1 MPISTQRLETGRLL
15 PRSKLLILPGLS
27 LLFLSLSLI
36 VSATVF
42 FYPLEIETRESAVWL
57 HVLTLGRGISLYDH
71 SQVAFVAMHKGP
83 FDSLLKL
90 SIATLFP
97 FLESWQVIRFAV
109 LILPYVCLGI
119 AWKVLPKNARNSR
132 WHVLYFGSVGY
143 LMLLVSAKEFLLVGR
158 SDATVAL
165 LYILLVYLSIAFS
178 PKQQPR
184 IALHGF
190 LCGLTGIATI
200 LANWR
205 VAPCV
210 LAILAFAVWQYWQM
224 QRSTGRSIA
233 LYLTFYAIAAIT
245 LWGLLFL
252 YLFEANWPLYYR
264 HIFGFHS
271 PDSGW
276 GTSDSGRGS
285 TVSFLISLFNPYA
298 DPSRLK
304 GGPLLLAGLVYALT
318 PKPSAKSRNA
328 WLLLGGAVFLA
339 NALPY
344 YLNYNGGGAWYFI
357 PFVIILWFFWMFHS
371 AQMSTL
377 RLALLGLGLFAVL
390 AVNYQAVCL
399 PTAHRLATMNQAV
412 AFQTKVRSL
421 QEQYSLLSEDT
432 FLFRTAYRGD
442 VFDSG
447 DEVSAVYPT
456 GYYGKTFT
464 QTVQHYWERLQR
476 NPPDYIVTGFT
487 ESSELRHLIEQ
498 RYVLSATG
506 PANFTA
512 NGGESLRLFQNKRK
526 GLP

>member
-1 MPISTQRLETGRLL
+1 MKTQILETGHSSSRL
-15 PRSKLLILPGLS
+15 KALILAGLS
-27 LLFLSLSLI
+27 FLFTGFSLL
-36 VSATVF
+36 VSTTAF

-57 HVLTLGRGISLYDH
+57 HVLTLMNGISLYDH

-83 FDSLLKL
+83 FDSLFKL

-97 FLESWQVIRFAV
+97 FFEPWQVIRFAV
-109 LILPYVCLGI
+109 LLLPYIFFGI
-119 AWKVLPKNARNSR
+119 AWKVLPKRSSSSP

-165 LYILLVYLSIAFS
+165 LYLLLVYLSLAFS
-178 PKQQPR
+178 PTQSPR
-184 IALHGF
+184 IALHGC
-190 LCGLTGIATI
+190 LCGMTGIAII
-200 LANWR
+200 LTNWR

-210 LAILAFAVWQYWQM
+210 LAILAFAVWQYWQV
-224 QRSTGRSIA
+224 QCSAGRSVI
-233 LYLTFYAIAAIT
+233 LDLLSYGTTCIT
-245 LWGLLFL
+245 LWGLQFL
-252 YLFEANWPLYYR
+252 YLFDANWLLYYK
-264 HIFGFHS
+264 HILGFHS

-276 GTSDSGRGS
+276 GISDSGRGS
-285 TVSFLISLFNPYA
+285 TLSFLVSLFNIYA

-304 GGPLLLAGLVYALT
+304 GGPLLLAGFVYALT

-357 PFVIILWFFWMFHS
+357 PFVIILWFFWLLHS
-371 AQMSTL
+371 AQMSDL
-377 RLALLGLGLFAVL
+377 KLVLLGFGLFVFLAL
-390 AVNYQAVCL
+390 NYRAVCL
-399 PTAHRLATMNQAV
+399 PTVHRLATMNQAA

-421 QEQYSLLSEDT
+421 QEQHSLLSEDT
-432 FLFRTAYRGD
+432 FLFRTTYKGD
-442 VFDSG
+442 VIDSG

-464 QTVQHYWERLQR
+464 QTVKQYRDRLQR
-476 NPPDYIVTGFT
+476 EPPDYIVSGFT
-487 ESSELRHLIEQ
+487 ESLELRDFIEPQ
-498 RYVLSATG
+498 YVLSATG

-512 NGGESLRLFQNKRK
+512 NGGESLRLFQRKRE
-526 GLP
+526 GRP

>member
-1 MPISTQRLETGRLL
+1 MNTQSLKTGHSSSRLKTW
-15 PRSKLLILPGLS
+15 ILPGLS
-27 LLFLSLSLI
+27 LLFTSFSLI

-57 HVLTLGRGISLYDH
+57 HVLTSMNGISLYDH
-71 SQVAFVAMHKGP
+71 SQVTFVAMHKGP
-83 FDSLLKL
+83 FDSLFKL

-97 FLESWQVIRFAV
+97 FFEPWQVIRFAV
-109 LILPYVCLGI
+109 LLLPYIFFGI
-119 AWKVLPKNARNSR
+119 AWKVLPKHSPSSR

-165 LYILLVYLSIAFS
+165 LYLLLVYFSLAFT
-178 PKQQPR
+178 PAQNPR
-184 IALHGF
+184 IALHGC
-190 LCGLTGIATI
+190 LCGMTGIAIVLT
-200 LANWR
+200 NWR

-210 LAILAFAVWQYWQM
+210 LAILAFSVWQYWQVHRNM
-224 QRSTGRSIA
+224 GRTA
-233 LYLTFYAIAAIT
+233 AFYLISYGITCIT
-245 LWGLLFL
+245 LWSLQFF
-252 YLFEANWPLYYR
+252 YLFNANWVLYYK

-276 GTSDSGRGS
+276 GISDSGRGS
-285 TVSFLISLFNPYA
+285 TLSFLVSLFNIYA

-318 PKPSAKSRNA
+318 PKPSTKSRNA

-357 PFVIILWFFWMFHS
+357 PFVIILWFFWMLHS
-371 AQMSTL
+371 AQMSDL
-377 RLALLGLGLFAVL
+377 KLVFLGFGLCVFLAL
-390 AVNYQAVCL
+390 NYRAVCL
-399 PTAHRLATMNQAV
+399 PTVHRLATMNQAG

-421 QEQYSLLSEDT
+421 QEQHSLLSEDT
-432 FLFRTAYRGD
+432 FLFRTTYKGD
-442 VFDSG
+442 VIDSG

-464 QTVQHYWERLQR
+464 QTVQQYWDRLQR
-476 NPPDYIVTGFT
+476 EPPDYIVTGFT
-487 ESSELRHLIEQ
+487 ESSELNNFIEQ

-512 NGGESLRLFQNKRK
+512 NGGESLRLFQRK
-526 GLP
+526 HAGLP

>member
-1 MPISTQRLETGRLL
+1 MTTQSLASERSLPWLE
-15 PRSKLLILPGLS
+15 KLILPGLS
-27 LLFLSLSLI
+27 LLFTGLSLI
-36 VSATVF
+36 ASGTVF

-57 HVLTLGRGISLYDH
+57 HVLTLMKGISLFDH

-90 SIATLFP
+90 SIATIFP

-109 LILPYVCLGI
+109 LILPYAFLAI
-119 AWKVLPKNARNSR
+119 TWRALPKSPQPSR
-132 WHVLYFGSVGY
+132 WRVLYFGSAGY
-143 LMLLVSAKEFLLVGR
+143 LMLLVSAKEYLLVGR

-165 LYILLVYLSIAFS
+165 LSILLVYLSIAFS
-178 PKQQPR
+178 PTQTSR

-190 LCGLTGIATI
+190 LCGITGIAII
-200 LANWR
+200 LVNWR

-210 LAILAFAVWQYWQM
+210 LAVLAFAIWQYWQVNY
-224 QRSTGRSIA
+224 SKGRSIA
-233 LYLTFYAIAAIT
+233 LYLICYAIASIT
-245 LWGLLFL
+245 LWGAQFI
-252 YLFEANWPLYYR
+252 YLFDANWPLYYK

-285 TVSFLISLFNPYA
+285 TISFLISLLNPYA
-298 DPSRLK
+298 DPSSLK
-304 GGPLLLAGLVYALT
+304 GGPLILAGLVYALT

-328 WLLLGGAVFLA
+328 WLCLGGAVFLA

-357 PFVIILWFFWMFHS
+357 PFVIVLWFFWVLHS
-371 AQMSTL
+371 AQISNL
-377 RLALLGLGLFAVL
+377 RLALLGMGLCALLSLNYRAVGM
-390 AVNYQAVCL
+390 
-399 PTAHRLATMNQAV
+399 PTIHRLATMNQAR

-421 QEQYSLLSEDT
+421 QENHSLLSEDT
-432 FLFRTAYRGD
+432 FLFRTAYQGD

-456 GYYGKTFT
+456 GYYGETFT
-464 QTVQHYWERLQR
+464 QTVKQYWHRLKR
-476 NPPDYIVTGFT
+476 DPPDYIVTGFT
-487 ESSELRHLIEQ
+487 ESSELRDLIEQ
-498 RYVLSATG
+498 QYVLSATG

-512 NGGESLRLFQNKRK
+512 NGGESLRLFQKKRE
-526 GLP
+526 GHP